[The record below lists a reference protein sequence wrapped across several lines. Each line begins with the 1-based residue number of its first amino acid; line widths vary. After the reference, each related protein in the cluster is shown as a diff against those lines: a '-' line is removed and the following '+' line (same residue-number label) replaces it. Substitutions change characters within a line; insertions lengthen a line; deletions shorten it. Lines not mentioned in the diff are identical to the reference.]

1 MYCFAKSSI
10 EDMHIEDLRLAI
22 FNYIYSKKYKKEF
35 LIKLENSNNQQNLKN
50 KEKDIIE
57 FLAKFGIIIKQIFT
71 QNHNL
76 KFHRQ
81 LASKLLIDKK
91 AFVCFCSEEDIKH
104 KKEQAKQKNKIYSY
118 DGTCEKMSNVEVLGC
133 EKPFVVR
140 LKRPEKTKS
149 FTDSIQGKI
158 NFSPDEIDDFVIIK
172 KDKTPSFDFA
182 CAIDDMFQD
191 TSFIIDQEN
200 NEINTSRQNLI
211 RQYLGYE
218 KPISYAHLP
227 KIANKDDIASIKSML
242 DDGFMPEAI
251 ANYLILLGNKTPKEI
266 FTLQEAIHW
275 FDITKIS
282 NKHINFD
289 IDKLKK
295 INQEHIKLAS
305 DLRLNELLGLD
316 KSYNNLI
323 RFYANKI
330 SLLTKIKEKI
340 EKIYS
345 KKIAPTE
352 FNKEFKILREAIKN
366 LNIELET
373 FDEFKDKLMQ
383 ITKLT
388 GESFLTPLTV
398 LLTSETQNSE
408 LNELYPLIK
417 KDLKKI
423 TQ

>member
-10 EDMHIEDLRLAI
+10 EDMHVEDLRLAI
-22 FNYIYSKKYKKEF
+22 FNYICSTKDKKEF
-35 LIKLENSNNQQNLKN
+35 MLKLKNTNEQQNSKN

-57 FLAKFGIIIKQIFT
+57 FLAKFDIVVKQIFA

-91 AFVCFCSEEDIKH
+91 AFVCFCSEEEIKH
-104 KKEQAKQKNKIYSY
+104 KKEQAKQSNSSYSY
-118 DGTCEKMSNVEVLGC
+118 DGTCEKMSNDEVLGC

-140 LKRPEKTKS
+140 TKRPKQTIS
-149 FTDSIQGKI
+149 FTDNIKGKI
-158 NFSPDEIDDFVIIK
+158 SFSPDEIDDFIIVK

-282 NKHINFD
+282 NKPINFD
-289 IDKLKK
+289 IRELKK

-305 DLRLNELLGLD
+305 DLRLNELLGLE
-316 KSYNNLI
+316 KSYSNLI

-345 KKIAPTE
+345 KKIAPKE
-352 FNKEFKILREAIKN
+352 FDKEFKIIKEAIKN
-366 LNIELET
+366 LTIEFET

-388 GESFLTPLTV
+388 GESFLIPLTV